1 MHKNTNTS
9 TTPTRPGVHLG
20 WPRDVETNIET
31 VYAVTRDRL
40 PPFVQESHWYT
51 NIEDARAAASEAGG
65 IVWASQIVTT
75 MSISEWALVH
85 EATPKPDS
93 FGEET
98 PDPR

>member
-1 MHKNTNTS
+1 MHETTNTS
-9 TTPTRPGVHLG
+9 RPPARPGIHLE

-40 PPFVQESHWYT
+40 PPFVQQSRWYT
-51 NIEDARAAASEAGG
+51 NREAAEATARKVNGT
-65 IVWASQIVTT
+65 VWASQIVTT

-85 EATPKPDS
+85 DATPKPDS

>member
-1 MHKNTNTS
+1 MDENTNINAI
-9 TTPTRPGVHLG
+9 PTKPSIRLG
-20 WPRDVETNIET
+20 WPRDVETSIET
-31 VYAVTRDRL
+31 VYAVTTDRL
-40 PPFVQESHWYT
+40 PPFVQESRWYT

-85 EATPKPDS
+85 DATPKPDS